1 MPKLFL
7 QINFPDEAWQPF
19 LDSLGPFNVTLE
31 PPGLHLYR
39 LCDQVSNGG
48 PLRIV
53 ETGCLRDPQP
63 SALMSDGWSTFYFA
77 KWVKDHP
84 GSRFDT
90 VELDPQAVS
99 GCGQFISGQGLGNSV
114 TFWNMDSISF
124 LETWD
129 QRVDV
134 FLLDSCDGFEH
145 GLAEFKA
152 ALEFKPRL
160 IIMDDYE
167 TKVRLADEYARSL
180 GIPPERIDRYTVF
193 TIPR

>member
-1 MPKLFL
+1 MPRLFL
-7 QINFPDEAWQPF
+7 QVNFPDEAWQPF

-39 LCDQVSNGG
+39 LCDLVSNGG

-53 ETGCLRDPQP
+53 ETGCLRDTNC
-63 SALMSDGWSTFYFA
+63 SAIMSDGWSTFYFA
-77 KWVKDHP
+77 KWVENHP

-90 VELDPQAVS
+90 VELDPKSVDR
-99 GCGQFISGQGLGNSV
+99 CGQFITQQGLKNCV
-114 TFWNMDSISF
+114 RFWNMDSISF

-129 QRVDV
+129 QPVDI
-134 FLLDSCDGFEH
+134 FLLDSCDGLEH

-152 ALEFKPRL
+152 ALEYKPKL

-167 TKVRLADEYARSL
+167 TKVQLADEYARGLS
-180 GIPPERIDRYTVF
+180 IPSQQVDRYTVF
-193 TIPR
+193 QIPR